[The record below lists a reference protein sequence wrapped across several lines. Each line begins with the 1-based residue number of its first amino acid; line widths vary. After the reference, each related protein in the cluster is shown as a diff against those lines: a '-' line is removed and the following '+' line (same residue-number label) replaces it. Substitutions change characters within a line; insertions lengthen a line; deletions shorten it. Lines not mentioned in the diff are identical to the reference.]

1 MDRTIATKELYNI
14 FNCHAVSKTYKTS
27 TTFFAHYMYHC
38 IDSEYYS
45 GCLELLPVNEWFPV
59 NKRTI
64 S

>member
-45 GCLELLPVNEWFPV
+45 GCFGAASGQRNG
-59 NKRTI
+59 
-64 S
+64 SQ